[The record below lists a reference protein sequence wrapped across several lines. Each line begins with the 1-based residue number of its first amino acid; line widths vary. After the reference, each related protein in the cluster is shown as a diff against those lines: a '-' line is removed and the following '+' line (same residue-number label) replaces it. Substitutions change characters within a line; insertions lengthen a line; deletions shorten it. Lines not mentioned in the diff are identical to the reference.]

1 MPRSGWG
8 EGCLSSLPEVWVG
21 KWGEGKAQEKKG
33 LSEGPRAGALKDL
46 TQVGQARSAATWS
59 VQVGACGPS

>member
-1 MPRSGWG
+1 M
-8 EGCLSSLPEVWVG
+8 G